1 MRKSKR
7 AILALLL
14 VFGIILLSGCG
25 IFSFSEVDTKKEETT
40 VPEETEPFEELPV
53 VEESFGGEIKYFLN
67 DLSGNN
73 YGGAA
78 ARIVTAKKDLI
89 IPDDNTGTVISQKA
103 VERNKAVE
111 DALGIS
117 VSAEERDADTMLQ
130 ELKAAVRSGDY
141 YADAVMFP
149 QDMIG
154 AYVTGD
160 AIINMKSLPGFKTD
174 AKYYYQSAVA
184 AGTGGEAIY
193 AVAGPASLN
202 ADGLSCI
209 YFNKAIIEAA
219 GLESPYDLADRG
231 EWTIDKYLEYM
242 NSAEGL
248 SEEYYGYGA
257 QNTSTY
263 LTDLLFFGCGETFTK
278 STFGYYPAL
287 TLGSEKTG
295 AVIDKIK
302 SVTVN
307 GPKTVSALTAIDTF
321 NGGKMLFLVDR
332 LDTMKTLANSKTDWG
347 ILPIPK
353 YDSAQE
359 KYLTLANYEDA
370 MFFGAVST
378 APNYEMSAD
387 VIECMNIYSYGEM
400 RSAYVKNAM
409 YYYLRDNAS
418 VRMLDTIVR
427 EPVFD
432 FAYSF
437 ASTYNAI
444 PSATFMAVRNT
455 VSGVSSLER
464 YLNMWQRQF
473 ESSMYYLFD
482 VQE

>member
-1 MRKSKR
+1 MKKS
-7 AILALLL
+7 ISVFLALLL
-14 VFGIILLSGCG
+14 TFSVLLLSGCG
-25 IFSFSEVDTKKEETT
+25 IFSFFEVDAEKEETT
-40 VPEETEPFEELPV
+40 VPEETEPFEDIPV

-73 YGGAA
+73 YSGAA

-89 IPDDNTGTVISQKA
+89 IPDDNTGTVISQKTA
-103 VERNKAVE
+103 ERNQAVG

-117 VSAEERDADTMLQ
+117 VSAEERDSDTLLQ
-130 ELKAAVRSGDY
+130 ELRASVRAGDY

-154 AYVTGD
+154 AFVTGD
-160 AIINMKSLPGFKTD
+160 AVINMKSLPGFETD
-174 AKYYYQSAVA
+174 TKYYYQSAVA
-184 AGTGGEAIY
+184 AGTGGEAVY

-202 ADGLSCI
+202 ADGLSCV
-209 YFNKAIIEAA
+209 YFNKTMVEEA

-242 NSAEGL
+242 NSAAGL
-248 SEEYYGYGA
+248 SSEYYGYGA

-263 LTDLLFFGCGETFTK
+263 LTDVLFFGCGETLTQ
-278 STFGYYPAL
+278 SVFGYYPTL

-295 AVIDKIK
+295 AVIEKIK

-307 GPKTVSALTAIDTF
+307 GPKTVSAVTAIDTF
-321 NGGKMLFLVDR
+321 KGGNMLFLLDR
-332 LDTMKTLANSKTDWG
+332 LDTMKTLSNSKTDWG

-353 YDSAQE
+353 YDKAQE

-370 MFFGAVST
+370 MFFGAVAT
-378 APNYEMSAD
+378 ASNYEMSAD
-387 VIECMNIYSYGEM
+387 LIACLNIYSYGEM

-409 YYYLRDNAS
+409 YYYLRDNES
-418 VRMLDTIVR
+418 VRMLDTIVK

-464 YLNMWQRQF
+464 YLGMWQGQF

-482 VQE
+482 VQG